1 MLKRVLQN
9 IFRRETVAPGFVQPR
24 FRLFNKMYRE
34 PPYDDPARLEAL
46 AGAVNALGDQLVP
59 NQPDSQAFLADELLA
74 WSRVLGF
81 LREPRFVAACAP
93 YAADAVIG
101 ARIWRVYTLC
111 WAADSCKGL
120 DGDYVDIGCYDGA
133 TVEIMA
139 RYTGFTALAK
149 TWFLYDLFENPPE
162 ESRKQ
167 GHGPQLHAAVE
178 ARVRALGRFR
188 VIRGEVP
195 GSFAQG
201 LPERIAFAQIDLN
214 AGAPEMAC
222 LEHIHGRMVPG
233 GIIVLDDYG
242 FARYRDSHEAEKRFF
257 AERGDTV
264 LELPTGQGLFV
275 KRR

>member
-9 IFRRETVAPGFVQPR
+9 ILRREAPAPGFVQPR

-34 PPYDDPARLEAL
+34 PPYDDPARLEAF
-46 AGAVNALGDQLVP
+46 AAKVNAVGDELRP
-59 NQPDSQAFLADELLA
+59 NEQGSHAFLADELLA

-81 LREPRFVAACAP
+81 LHDPRFVDACAP
-93 YAADAVIG
+93 CAEDSVIG

-111 WAADSCKGL
+111 WAAQSCKCL

-139 RYTGFTALAK
+139 RYAGFATLDK
-149 TWFLYDLFENPPE
+149 TWYLYDLFEDPPE
-162 ESRKQ
+162 ESRKRA
-167 GHGPQLHAAVE
+167 HGPQLRAAVE
-178 ARVRALGRFR
+178 ARMNPLGRFR
-188 VIRGEVP
+188 VIQGEVP
-195 GSFAQG
+195 GSFAEAFPG
-201 LPERIAFAQIDLN
+201 RIAFAQIDLN
-214 AGAPEMAC
+214 AAAPELAC
-222 LEHIHGRMVPG
+222 LERLYDRVVPG

-242 FARYRDSHEAEKRFF
+242 FARYRASQEAEKRFF
-257 AERGDTV
+257 EERGETV

>member
-9 IFRRETVAPGFVQPR
+9 LFRREAAAPGFVQPR

-46 AGAVNALGDQLVP
+46 AQAVNALGDQLLP
-59 NQPDSQAFLADELLA
+59 NRPESHAFLADETLV

-81 LREPRFVAACAP
+81 LRDPRFVEACAP
-93 YAADAVIG
+93 YASDAVIG

-111 WAADSCKGL
+111 WAADACRTL
-120 DGDYVDIGCYDGA
+120 EGDYADVGCYDGA

-139 RYTGFTALAK
+139 RYAGFASLPK
-149 TWFLYDLFENPPE
+149 TWYLYDLFDNPPE
-162 ESRKQ
+162 ESRKR
-167 GHGPQLHAAVE
+167 GHGPQLHAEVE
-178 ARVRALGRFR
+178 ARLRPLGRFR
-188 VIRGEVP
+188 VIAGEVP

-201 LPERIAFAQIDLN
+201 FPERIAFAQVDLN
-214 AGAPEMAC
+214 AAAPELAS
-222 LEHIHGRMVPG
+222 LERLYERMVPG
-233 GIIVLDDYG
+233 GMIVLDDYG
-242 FARYRDSHEAEKRFF
+242 FARYRESHEAEQRFF
-257 AERGDTV
+257 AARGDSV